1 MANKAQSTPD
11 KEVLLAEYHELAE
24 GMRFHSDVRWKL
36 LSVVIPVAGGLLALS
51 FQFPNLKLP
60 MNIFGLLTSSVFALI
75 EYRTQLMWHVL
86 FNRATEVETAL
97 GIRGA
102 FQNMKPHKK
111 PWYWLDSTKGIR
123 LAYFALMAYWILAL
137 LGIL

>member
-1 MANKAQSTPD
+1 MANKVQPVPD

-51 FQFPNLKLP
+51 FQFPNLKIP

-102 FQNMKPHKK
+102 FQSMKPYKK
-111 PWYWLDSTKGIR
+111 PWYFIDSTKSIR
-123 LAYFALMAYWILAL
+123 IAYFVLMAYWILASF
-137 LGIL
+137 GIM

>member
-1 MANKAQSTPD
+1 MANKEQITPD

-36 LSVVIPVAGGLLALS
+36 LSIVVPVAGGLLVLS
-51 FQFPNLKLP
+51 LQFPNLKLSL
-60 MNIFGLLTSSVFALI
+60 NIFGLLISCVFALI

-86 FNRATEVETAL
+86 FQRATEVETAL

-102 FQNMKPHKK
+102 FQGMKPHKK
-111 PWYWLDSTKGIR
+111 PRYWLDSTKGIR
-123 LAYFALMAYWILAL
+123 IAYFVLIAYWVLAL
-137 LGIL
+137 FGIL

>member
-1 MANKAQSTPD
+1 MANKKQIAPD
-11 KEVLLAEYHELAE
+11 QTILLAEYHELAE

-51 FQFPNLKLP
+51 YRFPDLKLP
-60 MNIFGLLTSSVFALI
+60 MNIFGLLTSLVFALI

-102 FQNMKPHKK
+102 FQSMKPHKK

-123 LAYFALMAYWILAL
+123 LAYFVLIAYWILAL

>member
-1 MANKAQSTPD
+1 MAKKAEAAPD

-36 LSVVIPVAGGLLALS
+36 LSVVIPVAGGLLAVS
-51 FQFPNLKLP
+51 IQFPNLRLP

-102 FQNMKPHKK
+102 FQNMKPLKK
-111 PWYWLDSTKGIR
+111 PWYWIDSTKGIR
-123 LAYFALMAYWILAL
+123 LAYFVLIAYWILAL
-137 LGIL
+137 FGIL

>member
-1 MANKAQSTPD
+1 MAKKTETSAD
-11 KEVLLAEYHELAE
+11 KDVLLAEYHELAE

-51 FQFPNLKLP
+51 FQFPNLRFP
-60 MNIFGLLTSSVFALI
+60 MNIFGLLTSAVFALI

-86 FNRATEVETAL
+86 FNRATEVEAAL

-102 FQNMKPHKK
+102 FQNMKPLKK
-111 PWYWLDSTKGIR
+111 PWYWIDSTRGIR
-123 LAYFALMAYWILAL
+123 LAYFVLMAYWILAL
-137 LGIL
+137 VDIL

>member
-75 EYRTQLMWHVL
+75 EYRTQLMWHIL

-111 PWYWLDSTKGIR
+111 PWYWVDSTKGIR
-123 LAYFALMAYWILAL
+123 LAYFVLMAYWILAL
-137 LGIL
+137 VGIL

>member
-1 MANKAQSTPD
+1 VQWTVGILRHFRAFSTPEQNPALGVLSHPAPPPLTPTVSPSFQQEYQMANKAQSAPD

-51 FQFPNLKLP
+51 FQFPNLKIP

-75 EYRTQLMWHVL
+75 EYRTQLS
-86 FNRATEVETAL
+86 RYQKE
-97 GIRGA
+97 
-102 FQNMKPHKK
+102 P
-111 PWYWLDSTKGIR
+111 
-123 LAYFALMAYWILAL
+123 
-137 LGIL
+137 